1 MSDPTPT
8 AATLG
13 AHLLIVDDEAAH
25 MEALINT
32 LEDHGYKVSGH
43 TSANKALAAM
53 REQRFELLLTD
64 LMMPEMSGIDLL
76 RFAKARDPD
85 LVGIVMTGHGTIDTA
100 VRAMQAGAFDY
111 ILKPFKLGVIL
122 PAISRCLS
130 VRRLRMDKADLERQV
145 RSRTAELEAANRELE
160 SFSYSVAHDL
170 RAPLRSIDGF
180 SQVIMEESGS
190 RLDDQAKENLTL
202 VIRAAKRMRELIDD
216 LLDLSRLNRVALGI
230 SEVDLSGIARSV
242 VEELRAREPK
252 RAVEVSV
259 ADGMRVKGD
268 PRLMR
273 VVFENLLG
281 NAWKFTAKVPA
292 ARVEIASEAKDDG
305 QLVHIRDNG
314 AGFDPKRAGQ
324 MFRAFRRLH
333 SDADFP
339 GTGIGLATV
348 HRIIERHG
356 GRIWA
361 EGAVGAGA
369 TFHLFLKDAEPPH
382 PTGASGPYP
391 VQGG

>member
-1 MSDPTPT
+1 MTEPTQPGT
-8 AATLG
+8 ATG
-13 AHLLIVDDEAAH
+13 AHLLIVDDEASH
-25 MEALINT
+25 MEALSNT
-32 LEDHGYKVSGH
+32 LTDHGYRISGH

-53 REQRFELLLTD
+53 RDQRFELLLTD
-64 LMMPEMSGIDLL
+64 LMMPEMSGIELL

-85 LVGIVMTGHGTIDTA
+85 LVGIVMTGHGTIDSA

-111 ILKPFKLGVIL
+111 ILKPFKLSVIL

-130 VRRLRMDKADLERQV
+130 VRRLRIDKADLEQQV
-145 RSRTAELEAANRELE
+145 RIRTAELEAANRELE

-180 SQVIMEESGS
+180 SQVIMEESGE
-190 RLDDQAKENLTL
+190 RLDDQAKENLKL

-216 LLDLSRLNRVALGI
+216 LLDLARLNRVAIEL
-230 SEVDLSGIARSV
+230 SEVDLSEMANSV
-242 VEELRAREPK
+242 CEELRAREPA
-252 RAVEVSV
+252 RVVEASI
-259 ADGMRVKGD
+259 AAGMRVKAD
-268 PRLMR
+268 ARLMR

-281 NAWKFTAKVPA
+281 NAWKFTAKVA
-292 ARVEIASEAKDDG
+292 SARIEIASEAKDDG
-305 QLVHIRDNG
+305 QVVHIRDNG
-314 AGFDPKRAGQ
+314 AGFDPKRAAQ

-333 SDADFP
+333 SDAEFP

-361 EGAVGAGA
+361 DGAVGAGA
-369 TFHLFLKDAEPPH
+369 TFHLFLKDAEPSRNPG
-382 PTGASGPYP
+382 TAG
-391 VQGG
+391 